1 LFDKLIGNCELPL
14 RKRLL
19 DTHPKTL
26 GGMGDSE
33 RVCDCILAD
42 VEGVHVALFEDCLQ
56 RH

>member
-1 LFDKLIGNCELPL
+1 MFDKLIGNCELPL
-14 RKRLL
+14 GKRLL
-19 DTHPKTL
+19 DTHPETL

-33 RVCDCILAD
+33 GVSDGILPY